1 MPDNPPFTPPPS
13 AAVQDLTT
21 PPAPID
27 LAKLQANDAIELAR
41 LEQMSMQSAQ
51 TDAQRLAQMAS
62 GQPLDM
68 ANENTTGQ
76 QLSNRNFT
84 DAVTDLL
91 DRGARPDL
99 VVNYLASGRSDD
111 PRGHEFAAEWFRRLE
126 TDREMQRK

>member
-51 TDAQRLAQMAS
+51 TERAAPRTNGQRSRSRHGKRKYFRQSAIEPQFH
-62 GQPLDM
+62 GRRY
-68 ANENTTGQ
+68 G
-76 QLSNRNFT
+76 F
-84 DAVTDLL
+84 
-91 DRGARPDL
+91 ARPWRAARPGGEL
-99 VVNYLASGRSDD
+99 SRKRPIRRSSRSRIRRGVV
-111 PRGHEFAAEWFRRLE
+111 PAA
-126 TDREMQRK
+126 